1 MASASWS
8 DGRIEPRVMLAS
20 GYMAICRICAR
31 FQSGSPWHLRA
42 PGGRANLN
50 KTGTS
55 IMNPLVYSHVGAA
68 VALLVA
74 PAAHAVVEQAVGG
87 ITTGVAISQ
96 ISSALD
102 DTIKSA
108 RDAGDYL
115 TMRAAM
121 EAKGAI
127 EAWKEANKE
136 LLDKAFSSL
145 NESQQRM
152 FNNARQLTE
161 QINDDVANRLETGQQ
176 LVNQANQIVESIPLA
191 TKNTYVTR
199 YSPRVR
205 PAQVASTVRVRV
217 NGVNL
222 DKGDPQVILEQGSV
236 SRSIIGPLEVQ
247 FTVPASALPSQPDKL
262 SVVPLKLSYS
272 TPKDG
277 YLNRLFGRRE
287 TVERELPVVTLP
299 TNIGRYSLSVV
310 TKEERKEVQSFTSQ
324 QQKFRG
330 RNTNDQKVAKPPE
343 GWRWDWS
350 QGVGAFKQVG
360 GGGEAGSCNGVMANE
375 SSPDGITHSAHLDEI
390 KQVSFPR
397 IVWGPGW
404 QNCAVVG
411 PIYRMTTMAV
421 TQPYQT
427 GTLSWTEDQRF
438 ALPANTLAIELAV
451 TTFDGRKR
459 VFSGSGFDKFF
470 LVDRGTSE
478 LILKPKQPD
487 DI

>member
-1 MASASWS
+1 M
-8 DGRIEPRVMLAS
+8 
-20 GYMAICRICAR
+20 
-31 FQSGSPWHLRA
+31 SP
-42 PGGRANLN
+42 
-50 KTGTS
+50 S
-55 IMNPLVYSHVGAA
+55 VYSHVGAA
-68 VALLVA
+68 VVLLIA

-102 DTIKSA
+102 DAIKSA

-145 NESQQRM
+145 NDSQQRM
-152 FNNARQLTE
+152 FNNARQLTD
-161 QINDDVANRLETGQQ
+161 QLNDDIAHRLETGQQ
-176 LVNQANQIVESIPLA
+176 LVNQANQLVESIPLA

-199 YSPRVR
+199 YTPRVR
-205 PAQVASTVRVRV
+205 PAQVSSTVRVKV
-217 NGVNL
+217 SGVNL
-222 DKGDPQVILEQGSV
+222 DRGDPKITLEQGEV
-236 SRSIIGPLEVQ
+236 GRSIIGPTEVQ
-247 FTVPASALPSQPDKL
+247 FTVPASALPSQPDQL

-299 TNIGRYSLSVV
+299 ANIGRYSLSVV
-310 TKEERKEVQSFTSQ
+310 TKEERKEIQTFTSQ
-324 QQKFRG
+324 QQKFKG
-330 RNTNDQKVAKPPE
+330 KNTNDQKVAKPPE
-343 GWRWDWS
+343 GWRWDWA
-350 QGVGAFKQVG
+350 QGVDAFKQVG
-360 GGGEAGSCNGVMANE
+360 GGGEAGGCNGVMANE
-375 SSPDGITHSAHLDEI
+375 STPDGIVHSAHLDSI
-390 KQVSFPR
+390 KQFDPFN
-397 IVWGPGW
+397 IKFGPGW

-421 TQPYQT
+421 PQPYQN
-427 GTLSWTEDQRF
+427 GTLNWTEDQSF
-438 ALPANTLAIELAV
+438 QLPANTLAIELTV
-451 TTFDGRKR
+451 ITFDGRKR

-478 LILKPKQPD
+478 LILKPKQPE